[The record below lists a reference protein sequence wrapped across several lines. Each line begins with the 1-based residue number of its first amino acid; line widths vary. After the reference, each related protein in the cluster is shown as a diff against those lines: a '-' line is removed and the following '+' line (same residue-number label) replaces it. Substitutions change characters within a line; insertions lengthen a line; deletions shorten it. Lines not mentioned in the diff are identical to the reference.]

1 MKEAESVYALELR
14 RSVGGYACVYV
25 GRTGNVRRRVQEH
38 ARGCSRSA
46 GWVRRHGGVKKRRAL
61 MIGLGA
67 HEKPESWEE
76 KETVAAMLAHPHGF
90 ACVRGWEFVNAVLA
104 PVDYAAIKYIALGGG
119 DLCRTCGAG
128 GHYAGSRLC
137 SGQPRAWLA
146 ACNQGIA
153 GLTPAARRRAPAGV
167 ALSAG
172 SRLCS
177 RQVLR
182 WAAAATVDAS
192 GT

>member
-1 MKEAESVYALELR
+1 MYALELR

-90 ACVRGWEFVNAVLA
+90 ACVRGWEFVDDLQQL
-104 PVDYAAIKYIALGGG
+104 PSALVEMER
-119 DLCRTCGAG
+119 DTRDDRP
-128 GHYAGSRLC
+128 GSRCYGPQL
-137 SGQPRAWLA
+137 SQAMSPYLFSDGRGYGDRLLA
-146 ACNQGIA
+146 TTEAILG
-153 GLTPAARRRAPAGV
+153 RAGV
-167 ALSAG
+167 ASPATVG
-172 SRLCS
+172 SR
-177 RQVLR
+177 
-182 WAAAATVDAS
+182 AD
-192 GT
+192 